1 MRRMAAEGAELVT
14 PAIVLGAAVA
24 GGLAARLL
32 RMPTILGYISAG
44 VAVSLF
50 RERLGISSEQVM
62 PVADIGVALLLFV
75 VGIEFSLSSLARA
88 KSLAFVA
95 APLQILL
102 TMALG
107 FAIGRLLGFDSTGA
121 AIVGYAIALSSTAL
135 AMKMVTGKHDIRSPF
150 GVSTLSYAL
159 VQDLSLV
166 IGLGIL
172 PTIAQ
177 GAAWQ
182 STAQSF
188 LWSTLILLA
197 VLLLATRVM
206 PVILRTTARLRS
218 RELFILVAVA
228 ICIGAAAGA
237 STAGIS
243 VAVGAFL
250 AGIIISESEY
260 SHAVVA
266 EVIPLRDLLVSV
278 FFVSVGMLLNPA
290 YIAEHWLAVLS
301 LSGAIVMGKTVII
314 ALLTR
319 LTGQHLHV
327 ALTAGI
333 ALCQIGEFSFIVA
346 AESSALELIDRDVYD
361 LLVSTT
367 LVTMVLSPLLYH
379 FEPHVS
385 RLLGKRAS
393 APDAETLVPTHLR
406 NHVILLGLGRVGKH
420 ILDIISACATKV
432 VVVDV
437 SIERLKRA
445 ESENVHTVFGDASN
459 PWILK
464 QCRPEYAAIAI
475 IALPDPLETKAIV
488 ERLRLINPDLKIL
501 ARTHSAE
508 TARDLEQ
515 LGEISAVLAEE
526 ETAKVLARRALLHC
540 GTEPAHIEAVIAAS
554 SQQWKEQE
562 TLAESDAI
570 E

>member
-1 MRRMAAEGAELVT
+1 MAAEGTGLVT

-44 VAVSLF
+44 VGVSLF
-50 RERLGISSEQVM
+50 RERLGISAEQVM

-88 KSLAFVA
+88 RLLAFVA

-107 FAIGRLLGFDSTGA
+107 FAIGRLLGFQPA
-121 AIVGYAIALSSTAL
+121 AAAVVGYAIALSSTAL
-135 AMKMVTGKHDIRSPF
+135 AMKMVTGRHDIRSPF

-166 IGLGIL
+166 VGLGIL
-172 PTIAQ
+172 PTLAK

-182 STAQSF
+182 SMALSF
-188 LWSTLILLA
+188 VWSALMLLA
-197 VLLLATRVM
+197 ALLLATRVM
-206 PVILRTTARLRS
+206 PVILRVTARLRS

-237 STAGIS
+237 SAAGIS

-250 AGIIISESEY
+250 AGLIISESEY

-290 YIAEHWLAVLS
+290 YIAENWVAVLA
-301 LSGAIVMGKTVII
+301 LSGVIILGKTVII
-314 ALLTR
+314 FLLTR
-319 LTGQHLHV
+319 LAGQHPHV
-327 ALTAGI
+327 ALTAGL
-333 ALCQIGEFSFIVA
+333 ALCQIGEFTFIVA
-346 AESSALELIDRDVYD
+346 AESFSLEFIDRDVYD

-367 LVTMVLSPLLYH
+367 LVTMVLSPLMYSL
-379 FEPHVS
+379 EP
-385 RLLGKRAS
+385 RAS
-393 APDAETLVPTHLR
+393 ALFGKRLSDAGDDTAVPLSFR

-420 ILDIISACATKV
+420 VLDIVSACAAKIV
-432 VVVDV
+432 AVDV
-437 SIERLKRA
+437 SMERLKHA
-445 ESENVHTVFGDASN
+445 ASENVHTIFGDAAN

-475 IALPDPLETKAIV
+475 IAIPDPLEAKAIV
-488 ERLRLINPDLKIL
+488 ERLRLLNPDIRIL
-501 ARTHSAE
+501 ARAHSAD
-508 TARDLEQ
+508 TARELER
-515 LGEISAVLAEE
+515 LGATGAVLAEE
-526 ETAKVLARRALLHC
+526 ETAKVIARRALLHC
-540 GTEPAHIEAVIAAS
+540 GLEPAHIEAVIAAGS
-554 SQQWKEQE
+554 RQWKDKESP
-562 TLAESDAI
+562 AEPDAI